1 MCRPAFRH
9 ALGPNDSSYL
19 RLTEMVHPCVVMTN
33 KESSFIPN
41 DLTLDNKA
49 DQSLLLVTGPNM
61 GGKSTLLRSTAL
73 CAILAQIGCFVPAE
87 SCELTP
93 IDRIFTRIGASDR
106 ILEDKSTFYVE
117 ETQSVLKF
125 ATNRSL
131 AILDELGRGTS
142 TFDGYEIAK
151 AMMDYMVRKVNCMTL
166 FSTQYH
172 MLLHDFRDYPG
183 VQNYHMAHKAN
194 TGQSDRVTFL
204 FKFIKGECPESF
216 GMNVA
221 RTAKLP
227 PTVP

>member
-1 MCRPAFRH
+1 MRKCWNIQCFGSLDHVDAVKEH
-9 ALGPNDSSYL
+9 VKELAEEIEIEKINS
-19 RLTEMVHPCVVMTN
+19 TEA
-33 KESSFIPN
+33 
-41 DLTLDNKA
+41 A
-49 DQSLLLVTGPNM
+49 DELSLWEERV
-61 GGKSTLLRSTAL
+61 KS
-73 CAILAQIGCFVPAE
+73 C
-87 SCELTP
+87 
-93 IDRIFTRIGASDR
+93 
-106 ILEDKSTFYVE
+106 K

-142 TFDGYEIAK
+142 TFDGYAIAK